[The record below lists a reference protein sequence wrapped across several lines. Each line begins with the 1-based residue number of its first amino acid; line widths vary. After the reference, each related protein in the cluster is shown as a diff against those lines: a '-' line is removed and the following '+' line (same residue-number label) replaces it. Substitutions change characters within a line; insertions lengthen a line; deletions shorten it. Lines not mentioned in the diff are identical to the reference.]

1 MNFSVEE
8 QPKFLIEIELG
19 NDSMLTADDVA
30 RTLYALADKIID
42 STGSDPLTDHAGLF
56 RNIRDYNGNT
66 VGLWRISK

>member
-1 MNFSVEE
+1 MKFAVED
-8 QPKFLIEIELG
+8 QPKFLVEIELG
-19 NDSMLTADDVA
+19 NEAMLTADDIA
-30 RTLYALADKIID
+30 RTLYALADKIIE